1 MSHAPMV
8 PAIMLVRLRKD
19 LEAQLAAQEKRII
32 ELERQL
38 AMFRPVSRRK
48 VVSPGMFIEKS
59 AGKQ

>member
-1 MSHAPMV
+1 MV

-19 LEAQLAAQEKRII
+19 LEAQLAAQDKRII

-48 VVSPGMFIEKS
+48 VVSAGLFIERS

>member
-1 MSHAPMV
+1 MV
-8 PAIMLVRLRKD
+8 PAIMLVMLRKD
-19 LEAQLAAQEKRII
+19 LEAQLEAQGKRII

-48 VVSPGMFIEKS
+48 VVSAGMFIEKS